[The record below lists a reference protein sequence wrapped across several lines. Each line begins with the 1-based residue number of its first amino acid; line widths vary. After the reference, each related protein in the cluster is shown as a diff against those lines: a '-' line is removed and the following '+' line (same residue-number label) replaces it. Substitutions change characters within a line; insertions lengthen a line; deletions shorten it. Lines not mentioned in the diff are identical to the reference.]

1 MNNDTWT
8 HRLARLAI
16 RPLLGTGV
24 TPNHLTTL
32 RLLTGL
38 AACLLL
44 ALLPYQQHS
53 RDLAFWGG
61 VFWLLSAF
69 LDRADGELARVGN
82 MMSPGGHRYDY
93 LVDNGINCLFFFS
106 IGVGL
111 TNATL
116 FGHPLHDWSVLLGTL
131 TAAMLFLCNWVAE
144 RFEKQVTDTRII
156 GGAWGFHVDDA
167 LYLLGPAAWFGLL
180 LPILL
185 GAVAGTS
192 IMALLLLGRLLRLPR
207 RLPAASTLAPGTP
220 SGPAAGPTA
229 TATQPRLAI

>member
-32 RLLTGL
+32 RLLPGL

-44 ALLPYQQHS
+44 ALLPYQPHP
-53 RDLAFWGG
+53 RMLAFWGG
-61 VFWLLSAF
+61 MFWILSAF
-69 LDRADGELARVGN
+69 LDRADGELARIGN
-82 MMSPGGHRYDY
+82 MMTPGGHRYDY

-116 FGHPLHDWSVLLGTL
+116 FGHPLHGWSVLLGAV
-131 TAAMLFLCNWVAE
+131 AAGLLFLCNWVAE
-144 RFEKQVTDTRII
+144 RFENQVTDTRII
-156 GGAWGFHVDDA
+156 GGAWGFHADDA
-167 LYLLGPAAWFGLL
+167 LYLLGPAAWLGWL

-185 GAVAGTS
+185 GAVAGTGV
-192 IMALLLLGRLLRLPR
+192 MAVLLLTRLLRLPR
-207 RLPAASTLAPGTP
+207 GPRTGPDAA
-220 SGPAAGPTA
+220 PTR
-229 TATQPRLAI
+229 PRLAT

>member
-44 ALLPYQQHS
+44 ALLPYQPHHHGLVHS
-53 RDLAFWGG
+53 LAFWGG
-61 VFWLLSAF
+61 MFWLLSAF

-116 FGHPLHDWSVLLGTL
+116 FGHPLRDWSVLLGTL
-131 TAAMLFLCNWVAE
+131 AACLLFMCNWMSE
-144 RFEKQVTDTRII
+144 RYETQVPDERII
-156 GGAWGFHVDDA
+156 TGKWGFHADDA
-167 LYLLGPAAWFGLL
+167 LYLLGPAAWLGWL

-185 GAVAGTS
+185 GAVVGTG
-192 IMALLLLGRLLRLPR
+192 IMAALILVRLLRLPR
-207 RLPAASTLAPGTP
+207 GPGSGLPGT
-220 SGPAAGPTA
+220 GPDAAT
-229 TATQPRLAI
+229 THPRLAT